1 MDNVAAPDLADRQA
15 LIAAVAP
22 RLDEVVTRC
31 AQRAIAE
38 IPAYEHVLEEDL
50 KQNIIGDLSRAMA
63 ALMED
68 RALTGGEL
76 EAMGGIGESRAVE
89 GIPLEAMLRVYR
101 ITIDEVFAVLW
112 ETSEQGLMPQ
122 DRVIALTRDVWRYA
136 DQLMDVAV
144 AAYRQRELEQAVA
157 DSAQRAALVHRL
169 LLSPGGT
176 SSASALGA
184 QLDPR
189 ASYVALRARSP
200 RGDDRAL
207 LLDLQMPGVLEGAA
221 VVPYE
226 TDVAG
231 FATRRPAVA
240 PGDGVIVGVGPA
252 GPLSALPRSFAVATR
267 VVETAAAFGRTGVLT
282 LEALAPEAIARSEDV
297 LGEALVDRCVTA
309 VGPGTAAGAE
319 LLCTVRAFLDRELSV
334 ERTAHALEVHPNTV
348 RNRLRRYEALT
359 SVTLRATDDLLA
371 VRLALLRA
379 ALDERA

>member
-1 MDNVAAPDLADRQA
+1 MAAPDLADRQA
-15 LIAAVAP
+15 LITAVAP

-31 AQRAIAE
+31 ARRAIAE
-38 IPAYEHVLEEDL
+38 IPAYADVPEAELR
-50 KQNIIGDLSRAMA
+50 QNIIGDLSRAMA

-68 RALTGGEL
+68 RALNGGEL
-76 EAMGGIGESRAVE
+76 LAMGGIGQSRAEE

-112 ETSEQGLMPQ
+112 EASEEGLMRQ
-122 DRVIALTRDVWRYA
+122 DRVVALTRDVWRYA

-144 AAYRQRELEQAVA
+144 AAYRRRELDRAVA
-157 DSAQRAALVHRL
+157 DSQQRVALVHGL
-169 LLSPGGT
+169 LLSPSGASGT
-176 SSASALGA
+176 SALGA

-207 LLDLQMPGVLEGAA
+207 LLDLQMPGVLEHAE

-226 TDVAG
+226 GDAAG
-231 FATRRPAVA
+231 FATARPAVA
-240 PGDGVIVGVGPA
+240 PGDGVIIGVGPP

-267 VVETAAAFGRTGVLT
+267 IVETAAAFGRSGVLT
-282 LEALAPEAIARSEDV
+282 LEALAPEVIARSEDV
-297 LGEALVDRCVTA
+297 LGEALVARCVTA
-309 VGPGTAAGAE
+309 VGPETAAGAE
-319 LLCTVRAFLDRELSV
+319 LLGTVRTYLDRELSV

-348 RNRLRRYEALT
+348 RNRLRRYEALAGV
-359 SVTLRATDDLLA
+359 SLRATDDLLA

-379 ALDERA
+379 ALDARG